1 VLTRELT
8 NDTTLTW
15 AAVPRAVRYE
25 VVRRLTTDP
34 VWTSVQDVGDVT
46 SVTLHVSKDDWI
58 FGVRSV
64 DAQGHR
70 SVAAFPTPVR

>member
-25 VVRRLTTDP
+25 VVRRLN
-34 VWTSVQDVGDVT
+34 
-46 SVTLHVSKDDWI
+46 
-58 FGVRSV
+58 
-64 DAQGHR
+64 AQGHR